1 MKTAFNL
8 DVTSLSTKSCFMQT
22 SGRGWNQPMGA
33 EVIQQLAT
41 FLIYYSITP
50 NRTPHH
56 MTEQDALHV
65 SRKMV
70 DLYIWPRNKVQ
81 NARRYEILH
90 HWSVVSIGAMM
101 ISAALLFTG
110 AQQVAPDVWFGRLLH
125 STWHNFKGICV
136 SSRDQ
141 IKDLCGIK
149 RMCKPVNLNQT

>member
-1 MKTAFNL
+1 MHNLHKVHITSIMFLLFLLCRLGLQSSSAWDVPPWKPAFNL
-8 DVTSLSTKSCFMQT
+8 DVTSLSTKTCFMQT

-41 FLIYYSITP
+41 FLIYYSVTP

-81 NARRYEILH
+81 NARRYDILH
-90 HWSVVSIGAMM
+90 HWSVVSISQCYMWVGQWW
-101 ISAALLFTG
+101 F
-110 AQQVAPDVWFGRLLH
+110 QQLSYSQEH
-125 STWHNFKGICV
+125 S
-136 SSRDQ
+136 R
-141 IKDLCGIK
+141 
-149 RMCKPVNLNQT
+149 